1 MSFAEDLEYGKKGE
15 QLVRHILESS
25 QKFSAIWDC
34 SDDKYFQGKD
44 IDILALAMDGHIA
57 KYEVKTDRQAHK
69 TGNIAYETKTG
80 GGGLGCLEKTECDFI
95 MYYTAGNGRLY
106 CMETK
111 KIREY
116 IAKKRP
122 KRIRM
127 GDNALGYLLEI
138 KDLIKERRIVRV
150 L

>member
-69 TGNIAYETKTG
+69 TGNQVDICQDGFEV
-80 GGGLGCLEKTECDFI
+80 
-95 MYYTAGNGRLY
+95 
-106 CMETK
+106 
-111 KIREY
+111 
-116 IAKKRP
+116 RP
-122 KRIRM
+122 FS
-127 GDNALGYLLEI
+127 ALHQ
-138 KDLIKERRIVRV
+138 
-150 L
+150 

>member
-34 SDDKYFQGKD
+34 SDDKYFQNKD
-44 IDILALAMDGHIA
+44 IDILALAPDGHIA

-69 TGNIAYETKTG
+69 TGNIAYETATG
-80 GGGLGCLEKTECDFI
+80 GGNIGCLEKTECDYV
-95 MYYTAGNGRLY
+95 MYYTEGNGRLY
-106 CMETK
+106 CFETE

-116 IAKKRP
+116 IERKKPR
-122 KRIRM
+122 RITM
-127 GDNALGYLLEI
+127 GDTAQGYLLNI
-138 KDLIKERRIVRV
+138 QDLIKERRIVRI